1 MKKITF
7 LLTILFVFTLSFSQ
21 AQTVDQIIT
30 DYEGYWVSGQGAINY
45 NRPENSHNLLAF
57 RFGTTTYST
66 GVDDAKLNQESV
78 TFTAKNFRA
87 LPFNALPTSGASSY
101 IALGQ
106 LFDGIDNGLNT
117 SPTEPFEE
125 NLSGQELTQFLTN
138 GIRGLNLGSGFANVP
153 NNTFVFKLSAN
164 GIDLN
169 ANGDNVPDI
178 LVSQIANPSGGT
190 DTIRLVNS
198 SGNQVGDELSL
209 DLGSSPNVGRWGAD
223 FYNLNSQ
230 AGLTNTRRGIR
241 FRAFD
246 ISSFNANNADLSTV
260 VAIEYDF
267 SGTSDPAF
275 IAYNEESISVARQ
288 LNVTVQPVE
297 SACDGTMV
305 ENFEVQV
312 EDLTGT
318 KVEQAGFAVTASIE
332 TGPGGLLGTVTQTT
346 DANGIATFDDLQFE
360 IGNFHTIRFENTSME
375 PGISSVIDLEEICS
389 DSEWNG
395 SVSTAWN
402 NASNWTPNE
411 IPNANFNVLIPSG
424 VTNYP
429 ILQANAGAK
438 DLTMEDN
445 TSIDINGNVFAI
457 SGNITMGTNSTI
469 SGNASGSNLYFS
481 GTAPQIIPDNF
492 IVGDLDQL
500 TIENAQGV
508 TSNTNIV
515 LTSLLRVIN
524 GDFNTNNSL
533 TLACQFTPVR
543 KTAQVGIVG
552 VDGSINGNVTTEQ
565 CFPAN
570 RAFRLVSSSVN
581 SATSIRENWQEN
593 PSSYTND
600 PNPGYG
606 THITGVSPGAA
617 NATLDQDGDNG
628 FDYNPSGNASMFT
641 FDNVARTWNSVPN
654 TTDNLMAGQP
664 YRLMIR
670 GDRSINVQENETQP
684 TNTKLSTTGD
694 LTTGPFSYSASI
706 NTNANLLS
714 IVGNPYHAQVDMKA
728 VLSASTNINP
738 RVFYVWDPTINTRGA
753 YVTLAE
759 VGGNWG
765 NSNGSSS
772 ANRYLQPMQAAFIE
786 TNNLSST
793 PSLNFTEGQKKVNQ
807 IQTTVFSVN
816 EERFIQMN
824 LYKEDSY
831 INGDKTLDGLKLFF
845 DADFKEESEDDF
857 SKLANDDENL
867 ARLNGSSYLSVELRP
882 YPKTEEILPLFFN
895 NYRHS
900 NYILEFDLTDGLE
913 GFSIFVNDNYLNEQT
928 EITSNDDIYSFTVD
942 ESISESTASD
952 RFSLVFEPISLST
965 VEETLVE
972 ASLYP
977 NPTKGSF
984 RISGAN
990 LGEDAKIEIYNMI
1003 GQQVYK
1009 TNLKNQSTTEITNF
1023 NGSAGVYLVKLKTNQ
1038 GERTFKLI
1046 KQ

>member
-1 MKKITF
+1 M
-7 LLTILFVFTLSFSQ
+7 
-21 AQTVDQIIT
+21 
-30 DYEGYWVSGQGAINY
+30 
-45 NRPENSHNLLAF
+45 
-57 RFGTTTYST
+57 
-66 GVDDAKLNQESV
+66 
-78 TFTAKNFRA
+78 
-87 LPFNALPTSGASSY
+87 
-101 IALGQ
+101 
-106 LFDGIDNGLNT
+106 FDGIDNGVNT

-153 NNTFVFKLSAN
+153 NNTFVFKLSAK
-164 GIDLN
+164 GIDPS
-169 ANGDNVPDI
+169 ADGDNVPDI
-178 LVSQIANPSGGT
+178 LVSQIAQPGGGT
-190 DTIRLVNS
+190 DIVRLVNS

-209 DLGSSPNVGRWGAD
+209 DLGSSPKVGEWEAD
-223 FYNLNSQ
+223 FYNLNSK
-230 AGLTNTRRGIR
+230 AGITNTRRDIR

-267 SGTSDPAF
+267 SGASDPAF

-312 EDLTGT
+312 EDFTGT

-360 IGNFHTIRFENTSME
+360 IGDFHTIRFENTSME

-429 ILQANAGAK
+429 ILQANAGANK
-438 DLTMEDN
+438 LVMEDN
-445 TSIDINGNVFAI
+445 TSIKINGYVFAI
-457 SGNITMGTNSTI
+457 AGDITMGTNSTI

-552 VDGSINGNVTTEQ
+552 VDGSITGNVTTEQ

-581 SATSIRENWQEN
+581 STTSIRENWQEGATDYLDN
-593 PSSYTND
+593 PRPD
-600 PNPGYG
+600 PDSMNPNTSNPNTSGYG

-654 TTDNLMAGQP
+654 TTDTLMAGQP

-670 GDRSINVQENETQP
+670 GDRSINVLDNETPP

-706 NTNANLLS
+706 NTNANFLS

-728 VLSASTNINP
+728 VLSASTNIKP

-942 ESISESTASD
+942 ESISESTASN
-952 RFSLVFEPISLST
+952 RFSLVFEPVSLST
-965 VEETLVE
+965 EEESL
-972 ASLYP
+972 ANLSLYP
-977 NPTKGSF
+977 NPTRGSF
-984 RISGAN
+984 RISGMD
-990 LGEDAKIEIYNMI
+990 LGQKAQVEIYNMI
-1003 GQQVYK
+1003 GQQVYTAK
-1009 TNLKNQSTTEITNF
+1009 LSGQSTIEIADF
-1023 NGSAGVYLVKLKTNQ
+1023 NGTTGVYLVKLNTNQ
-1038 GERTFKLI
+1038 GEKTFKLI
-1046 KQ
+1046 KD